1 LVFGLF
7 PALAATR
14 RPTVAVLNE
23 QAGTQSGSRAFSRFR
38 GGLVAAQIAF
48 SMVLLVLAGLFTQS
62 LANIASVDLG
72 LRPDTVATFSLSPAL
87 NGYEP
92 ERSREVIR
100 QIEEE
105 LAALPGVTSVATAQ
119 VGVITG
125 QTRTSNISVQ
135 GFEAAPDADTNANY
149 NVAGP
154 GFFRTLQIP
163 LLSGRDFSAADIA
176 GRPRVAIVNETFAN
190 KFGLGVDVVGKRMAI
205 GSGVPLDIE
214 IVGLVRDAKYSDVK
228 EEVPPQYFLSRLQE
242 EEPGY
247 VNFYARTE
255 LEPEDVLS
263 AMSRVVAE
271 VDASLPVRWLSTLPS
286 AIRDR
291 LFLERL
297 IGMLSSGFAA
307 LATLLAAVGLY
318 GVLSYSVAQR
328 TRELGLRQALGATP
342 RQLRSM
348 VLRQVGWMGLIG
360 GVAGVVLSFI
370 SGRAAEAVLFGLTG
384 YDPLVL
390 AAATIILAA
399 VVLAAGYLPARK
411 ASNTNPLE
419 ALRYE

>member
-1 LVFGLF
+1 
-7 PALAATR
+7 
-14 RPTVAVLNE
+14 
-23 QAGTQSGSRAFSRFR
+23 
-38 GGLVAAQIAF
+38 
-48 SMVLLVLAGLFTQS
+48 
-62 LANIASVDLG
+62 
-72 LRPDTVATFSLSPAL
+72 
-87 NGYEP
+87 
-92 ERSREVIR
+92 
-100 QIEEE
+100 
-105 LAALPGVTSVATAQ
+105 
-119 VGVITG
+119 
-125 QTRTSNISVQ
+125 
-135 GFEAAPDADTNANY
+135 
-149 NVAGP
+149 
-154 GFFRTLQIP
+154 
-163 LLSGRDFSAADIA
+163 
-176 GRPRVAIVNETFAN
+176 
-190 KFGLGVDVVGKRMAI
+190 
-205 GSGVPLDIE
+205 
-214 IVGLVRDAKYSDVK
+214 
-228 EEVPPQYFLSRLQE
+228 
-242 EEPGY
+242 
-247 VNFYARTE
+247 
-255 LEPEDVLS
+255 
-263 AMSRVVAE
+263 
-271 VDASLPVRWLSTLPS
+271 LPS

-342 RQLRSM
+342 RELRRM

-370 SGRAAEAVLFGLTG
+370 SGRAAEAVLFGVTG

>member
-1 LVFGLF
+1 
-7 PALAATR
+7 
-14 RPTVAVLNE
+14 
-23 QAGTQSGSRAFSRFR
+23 
-38 GGLVAAQIAF
+38 
-48 SMVLLVLAGLFTQS
+48 
-62 LANIASVDLG
+62 
-72 LRPDTVATFSLSPAL
+72 
-87 NGYEP
+87 
-92 ERSREVIR
+92 
-100 QIEEE
+100 
-105 LAALPGVTSVATAQ
+105 
-119 VGVITG
+119 
-125 QTRTSNISVQ
+125 
-135 GFEAAPDADTNANY
+135 
-149 NVAGP
+149 
-154 GFFRTLQIP
+154 
-163 LLSGRDFSAADIA
+163 
-176 GRPRVAIVNETFAN
+176 
-190 KFGLGVDVVGKRMAI
+190 
-205 GSGVPLDIE
+205 
-214 IVGLVRDAKYSDVK
+214 
-228 EEVPPQYFLSRLQE
+228 
-242 EEPGY
+242 